1 MRSLPG
7 FLAAIVM
14 LLSLPVTVLYQT
26 FFGDEAAAVFHLA
39 LAVGFVTVSFSVFDF
54 KLPRWVAWIA
64 CVSTSAL
71 AAIFLL
77 QGVADLIEDDS
88 LTYLANRV
96 LGQQLEAWLGNLFIF
111 WCIAVL
117 LLDSRGKTR
126 ILGFGAMSIVVS
138 MRVYD
143 YVLRYLGS
151 SLDEQLPIL
160 TVLYLLI
167 FVWLLFESRKEASP
181 NAKSEP

>member
-1 MRSLPG
+1 MRSPRG
-7 FLAAIVM
+7 FLAAIV
-14 LLSLPVTVLYQT
+14 LLLALPITVLYQI
-26 FFGDEAAAVFHLA
+26 FGNEAAAVFHLV
-39 LAVGFVTVSFSVFDF
+39 LAVGFVLVSFSVFDF
-54 KLPRWVAWIA
+54 KLPRWMTWIA

-77 QGVADLIEDDS
+77 QGVADLIENDS

-126 ILGFGAMSIVVS
+126 ILGVGAMSIVVGV
-138 MRVYD
+138 RVYD
-143 YVLRYLGS
+143 YSLRYLGT
-151 SLDEQLPIL
+151 SLDDQLPIL

-167 FVWLLFESRKEASP
+167 FVWLLFESRKKISP
-181 NAKSEP
+181 EVRT